1 MARREDR
8 RGSELPSLERLVTLT
23 TLLLGRLAVETSDW
37 RSAKKK
43 WRRAKKK
50 GIGGVEEIKFSTF
63 VSLEKCH
70 VYCHIRNYGKKYSF
84 YFRLSNILK
93 TKNVLKIY
101 SSKPLK

>member
-1 MARREDR
+1 MRNKEGKKNKKERSGDKRKKRIKNKKCVED
-8 RGSELPSLERLVTLT
+8 
-23 TLLLGRLAVETSDW
+23 
-37 RSAKKK
+37 
-43 WRRAKKK
+43 
-50 GIGGVEEIKFSTF
+50 IKFSTF

-84 YFRLSNILK
+84 YFRISNILK